1 MLLSSFLQSE
11 TLGFCQHQLKVEA
24 ILANC
29 LSKLPQIICLA
40 SKAASPMAA
49 ITGLPS
55 PPYLI
60 PSDGRGE
67 ARWQETGSHIPSSQ
81 RGEGGRGPM
90 LS

>member
-1 MLLSSFLQSE
+1 
-11 TLGFCQHQLKVEA
+11 
-24 ILANC
+24 
-29 LSKLPQIICLA
+29 
-40 SKAASPMAA
+40 MAA

-90 LS
+90 LRLSDGLSVGALGPGASRSGDEAVGILAESLA